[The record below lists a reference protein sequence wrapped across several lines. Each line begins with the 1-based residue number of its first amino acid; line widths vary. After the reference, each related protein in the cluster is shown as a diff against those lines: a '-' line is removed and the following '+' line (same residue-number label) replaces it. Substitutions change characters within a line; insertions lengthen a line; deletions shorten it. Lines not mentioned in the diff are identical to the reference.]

1 MAETSTAALEARL
14 AQLAGQRAALEYA
27 DSFEGWAARARA
39 LDDEMARVRA
49 ALDRQ
54 KTCAS
59 ADAGAGCLA
68 KAPLSA

>member
-1 MAETSTAALEARL
+1 MAEIPAAALEARL

-39 LDDEMARVRA
+39 IDEEMARVRA

-54 KTCAS
+54 KTYTVD
-59 ADAGAGCLA
+59 DAGAGCLA